1 MDRIKDERNR
11 YHSKMKELEKE
22 NETMKEQL
30 LKVEQMLDMV
40 DKMEKEIEY

>member
-1 MDRIKDERNR
+1 
-11 YHSKMKELEKE
+11 MKELEKE

-40 DKMEKEIEY
+40 DKMEKEIEYKKKTTNKVVKENK